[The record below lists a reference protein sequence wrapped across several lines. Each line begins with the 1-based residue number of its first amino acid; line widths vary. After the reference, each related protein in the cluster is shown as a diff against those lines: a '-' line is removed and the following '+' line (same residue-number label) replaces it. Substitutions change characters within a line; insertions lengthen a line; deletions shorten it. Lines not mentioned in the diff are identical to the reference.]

1 MGLIPEKKEYKNFTY
16 DDYLLYT
23 EKIDELGFVQIIHT
37 PYSAKNHFDKFGYLD
52 KGKKVVVVYDVKGK
66 IMSVTAHDNS
76 MKALDQLAKG
86 FGNNANKS
94 LNKEKNTAQS
104 ENLKPNNK
112 QQDNKKADN
121 KNTNNNKKADKKQ
134 PNANKVENK
143 KQPNANKVDNKKQ
156 PDKNKVQNTQP
167 LKQDKK
173 KQKESQ
179 KVEQKNKAKDNKADK
194 NQKSINKAN
203 QGNNSLENKKQQNVK
218 GNKATNKQTKAQKER
233 EEDKISSCVINQYY
247 PLSFNNA
254 MQSLRN
260 IDGIVIN
267 TLKTLSRSSDN
278 ETIRY
283 AVSKNGNSGEIE
295 YMIKKGTLTI
305 KGGVTDEI
313 KQVFLALGGVEK
325 QTNLQQNSNTV
336 NYEKILSTHL
346 NSALKILTTSQK
358 NDLGA
363 GFYELEKAQN
373 HYEYSMFLLSPF
385 KCLENFIFD
394 LLKSENIQVKLIGQA
409 YDKDKNGNHEL
420 KECYKNRCKVV
431 YSEVLCALYEEYYS
445 SRNHYT
451 HSPDGKEHKISKKAE
466 AQKVLNQLMGVL
478 EYNCK
483 KLEEINY
490 TVKR

>member
-52 KGKKVVVVYDVKGK
+52 KGKKVVVVYDVKAK

-76 MKALDQLAKG
+76 MKALEQIAKG
-86 FGNNANKS
+86 FNASKD
-94 LNKEKNTAQS
+94 KNGAKT
-104 ENLKPNNK
+104 ENK
-112 QQDNKKADN
+112 QPDNKKADN
-121 KNTNNNKKADKKQ
+121 SKQPPKPAKTEEKKAENSNNKSAEKQ
-134 PNANKVENK
+134 QQSFEKN
-143 KQPNANKVDNKKQ
+143 DNKKQ
-156 PDKNKVQNTQP
+156 EKFNKVEQNKVKKDGK
-167 LKQDKK
+167 LDK
-173 KQKESQ
+173 KQKANNQEQQ
-179 KVEQKNKAKDNKADK
+179 KQKDKNDNKKPLKNANNQKENKAKDVKNQNSVTKANNQSTADK
-194 NQKSINKAN
+194 NSP
-203 QGNNSLENKKQQNVK
+203 
-218 GNKATNKQTKAQKER
+218 
-233 EEDKISSCVINQYY
+233 CVINQYY

-260 IDGIVIN
+260 EEGVVIN
-267 TLKTLSRSSDN
+267 TLKTLSRSSEN

-283 AVSKNGNSGEIE
+283 AISKNGCSGEIE
-295 YMIKKGTLTI
+295 YMTKKGTLTI
-305 KGGVTDEI
+305 KGSVANEI
-313 KQVFLALGGVEK
+313 KQIFLALGGEVK
-325 QTNLQQNSNTV
+325 QSNPQQKSNAI
-336 NYEKILSTHL
+336 NYEKILSTRL
-346 NSALKILTTSQK
+346 NSALKLLSAGQK

-363 GFYELEKAQN
+363 GFDELEKAQS

-409 YDKDKNGNHEL
+409 YDKDKNGKHEL
-420 KECYKNRCKVV
+420 KDCYKKRCKVV
-431 YSEVLCALYEEYYS
+431 YAEVLSALYEEYYS

-451 HSPDGKEHKISKKAE
+451 HSPDGKEHKISKKAD
-466 AQKVLNQLMGVL
+466 AQNVLKNLMNVL